1 MEATWRWFEPPLSA
15 AELGLRD
22 WPEQVDSTIGDQ
34 AYCTTASRRPRILH
48 RRERR
53 QLAAKPGRET

>member
-22 WPEQVDSTIGDQ
+22 WPEQVGSIMGDQ
-34 AYCTTASRRPRILH
+34 AYCTASRRPRILH